1 MVLYSLTLFNALPFV
16 SLSNLCL
23 HQFIIFLIFITV
35 SEDFINE
42 SKLLEFAPNQ
52 RSLTVTVRLV
62 DDVFPEGIE
71 EFEVFLSAS
80 PGIFID
86 SPAFARIVI
95 LNDDPDL
102 PGRGLQ
108 GLLQKLMWDHYNI
121 SI

>member
-23 HQFIIFLIFITV
+23 RQFIIFLIFITV